1 MAKKIQFLLKM
12 FLFIIHSVEAEDFHS
27 RKAKFYERILCLFRQ
42 AQCLEKLSSDP
53 RALAFFFPSLQS
65 YSLLLRS
72 YPVKPQ
78 GKGTGTHK
86 LYCRAPHLQSKLP
99 KQYLKDL

>member
-1 MAKKIQFLLKM
+1 MR
-12 FLFIIHSVEAEDFHS
+12 E
-27 RKAKFYERILCLFRQ
+27 FYAYSDKHNAWKL
-42 AQCLEKLSSDP
+42 KLSSDP

-78 GKGTGTHK
+78 GTGTGTHK
-86 LYCRAPHLQSKLP
+86 LYCRAPHLQSKLT